1 MLDTVSIVL
10 PIIFFSEIG
19 DGANC
24 VCGGARPLLDMGSKG
39 EIDTDMHDMF
49 SLKGSISWLP
59 VCVHL

>member
-1 MLDTVSIVL
+1 MAALEALNDAVQVLDTVSIVL

-39 EIDTDMHDMF
+39 RSSRHA
-49 SLKGSISWLP
+49 
-59 VCVHL
+59 